1 MKISPAD
8 SVVVVEPD
16 VVAAAAA
23 AADVRSSGVG
33 KKPQPYHY

>member
-1 MKISPAD
+1 VKISPAD

-23 AADVRSSGVG
+23 ADARSSGVG

>member
-1 MKISPAD
+1 MSVKISPAD

-23 AADVRSSGVG
+23 DVRSSGVG